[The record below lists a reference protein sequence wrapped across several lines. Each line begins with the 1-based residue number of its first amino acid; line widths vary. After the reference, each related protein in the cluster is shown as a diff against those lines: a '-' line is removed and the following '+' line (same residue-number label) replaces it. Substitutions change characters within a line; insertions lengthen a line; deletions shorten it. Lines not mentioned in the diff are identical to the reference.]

1 MQLYLRLL
9 RYARPYLGRVIGAM
23 LCLALT
29 AGLTAMGMYLIK
41 PVLDQVFGNANQ
53 AQALFY
59 LRLVPLAIVL
69 TYFLKGLATYGQDY
83 LINHIGNR
91 IVMDVRNEL
100 YAHLM
105 HQELSFFHG
114 QRSGMLI
121 SRVTH
126 DSTLMQ
132 AAVSNVLGRM
142 LGAILTS
149 ASLIALLFYLN
160 WQLACLSLLVFPLA
174 VYPVLAIGKTL
185 RKLSHQSQAKMA
197 DVTTVLHESITGI
210 RVVKAFGMQ
219 AFEIGRFR
227 EEMQRYFD
235 VTMRALRRTALS
247 SPLME
252 FIGSFGICAMIVWS
266 GTQVI
271 NGQSTTGTFFA
282 FLGALASLYPQV
294 KNLSGINNT
303 IQQAL
308 AAAQRVFELLDRPPL
323 IQDKPNAKTLRGFKN
338 KIEFRNLSFGYQP
351 DRLVLRQIQLTA
363 RAGEI
368 TAIVGRSGAGKTTL
382 VDLLPRFADP
392 TEGEIVLD
400 GHDLRDLTV
409 ASLRG
414 HIGLVTQDTI
424 LFNDSIRNNIAYS
437 KPDSSQREIEAA
449 AKAANAH
456 EFILQTAQGY
466 ETLIGERGV
475 RLSGGQRQR
484 LAIARAVLRNPPILI
499 LDEATSALDTESER
513 LIQAALDRLMKS
525 RTTLVIAHRLS
536 TVQHAHQIVVLDQG
550 RIVERGRHAELMRR
564 NGIYKKLVRL
574 QFGMA
579 RGPRTEA

>member
-1 MQLYLRLL
+1 MQLYFRLL

-29 AGLTAMGMYLIK
+29 AGLTAVGMYLIK
-41 PVLDQVFGNANQ
+41 PVLDQVFNNPDQ

-59 LRLVPLAIVL
+59 LRLVPVAIVV
-69 TYFLKGLATYGQDY
+69 TYFLKGFATYGQDY

-91 IVMDVRNEL
+91 IVMDIRNQL

-105 HQELSFFHG
+105 TQELSFFHG

-142 LGAILTS
+142 LGAVLTS
-149 ASLIALLFYLN
+149 VSLIALLFYLN

-197 DVTTVLHESITGI
+197 DVTTVLHESIAGI

-219 AFEIGRFR
+219 AFEIKRFR
-227 EEMQRYFD
+227 EELQRYFD

-308 AAAQRVFELLDRPPL
+308 AAAQRVFELLDRPPI
-323 IQDKPNAKTLRGFKN
+323 IQDRPHAKPLRGFKS
-338 KIEFRNLSFGYQP
+338 KIEFRNLSFGYLP

-392 TEGEIVLD
+392 TDGSITLD

-424 LFNDSIRNNIAYS
+424 LFNDTIRNNIAYS
-437 KPDSSQREIEAA
+437 KPDATQREIEAA

-456 EFILQTAQGY
+456 DFILQTPQGY

-484 LAIARAVLRNPPILI
+484 LSIARAVLRNPPILI

-513 LIQAALDRLMKS
+513 LIQAALDRLMKN

-574 QFGMA
+574 QFSMNQGKSRSA
-579 RGPRTEA
+579 

>member
-1 MQLYLRLL
+1 MQLYFRLL
-9 RYARPYLGRVIGAM
+9 RYAGPYLSRVIGAM

-29 AGLTAMGMYLIK
+29 AGLTAVGMYLIK
-41 PVLDQVFGNANQ
+41 PVLDQVFNNPDQ

-59 LRLVPLAIVL
+59 LRLVPVAIVV
-69 TYFLKGLATYGQDY
+69 TYFLKGFATYGQDY

-91 IVMDVRNEL
+91 IVMDIRNQL

-105 HQELSFFHG
+105 TQELSFFHG

-142 LGAILTS
+142 LGAVLTS

-197 DVTTVLHESITGI
+197 DVTTVLHESIAGI

-219 AFEIGRFR
+219 TFEIKRFR
-227 EEMQRYFD
+227 EELQRYFD

-323 IQDKPNAKTLRGFKN
+323 IQDRPHAKPLRGFKS
-338 KIEFRNLSFGYQP
+338 KIEFRNLSFGYLP

-392 TEGEIVLD
+392 TDGSITLD

-424 LFNDSIRNNIAYS
+424 LFNDTIRNNIAYS
-437 KPDSSQREIEAA
+437 KPDATQREIEAA

-456 EFILQTAQGY
+456 DFILQTPQGY

-484 LAIARAVLRNPPILI
+484 LSIARAVLRNPPILI

-513 LIQAALDRLMKS
+513 LIQAALDRLMKD

-550 RIVERGRHAELMRR
+550 RIVERGRHAQLMRR
-564 NGIYKKLVRL
+564 NGLYKKLVRL
-574 QFGMA
+574 QFSLN
-579 RGPRTEA
+579 RTRQAEG

>member
-1 MQLYLRLL
+1 MQLYFRLL
-9 RYARPYLGRVIGAM
+9 RYAGPYLSRVIGAM

-29 AGLTAMGMYLIK
+29 AGLTAVGMYLIK
-41 PVLDQVFGNANQ
+41 PVLDQVFNNPDQ

-59 LRLVPLAIVL
+59 LRLVPVAIVV
-69 TYFLKGLATYGQDY
+69 TYFLKGFATYGQDY

-91 IVMDVRNEL
+91 IVMDIRNQL

-105 HQELSFFHG
+105 TQELSFFHG

-142 LGAILTS
+142 LGAVLTS
-149 ASLIALLFYLN
+149 VSLIALLFYLN

-197 DVTTVLHESITGI
+197 DVTTVLHESIAGI

-219 AFEIGRFR
+219 TFEIKRFR
-227 EEMQRYFD
+227 EELQRYFD

-323 IQDKPNAKTLRGFKN
+323 IQDRPHAKPLRGFKS
-338 KIEFRNLSFGYQP
+338 KIEFRNLSFGYLP

-392 TEGEIVLD
+392 TDGSITLD

-424 LFNDSIRNNIAYS
+424 LFNDTIRNNIAYS
-437 KPDSSQREIEAA
+437 KPDATQREIEAA

-456 EFILQTAQGY
+456 DFILQTPQGY

-484 LAIARAVLRNPPILI
+484 LSIARAVLRNPPILI

-513 LIQAALDRLMKS
+513 LIQAALDRLMKN

-574 QFGMA
+574 QFSMNQGKSRSA
-579 RGPRTEA
+579 